1 MVDSEGCAT
10 GSHSGMSDS
19 KQDTIDL
26 LEVFYARS
34 IKKSLRCELDRLR
47 EDGNFLPETDAQRRL
62 EIMAY
67 YERMLLTCTHLLQQL
82 GDAACLDGGS
92 PSSDLNLRG

>member
-1 MVDSEGCAT
+1 
-10 GSHSGMSDS
+10 MSDRQ
-19 KQDTIDL
+19 QDTVDL

-47 EDGNFLPETDAQRRL
+47 HDGNFLPESDAQRRL

-67 YERMLLTCTHLLQQL
+67 YERMYLTCTHLLQQL
-82 GDAACLDGGS
+82 GDVACLDGGS
-92 PSSDLNLRG
+92 PSDLNLRG

>member
-1 MVDSEGCAT
+1 
-10 GSHSGMSDS
+10 MSDS
-19 KQDTIDL
+19 KQDTVEL

-34 IKKSLRCELDRLR
+34 IKKNISHGLERLR
-47 EDGNFLPETDAQRRL
+47 DDCNFLPDFDAQRRL

-82 GDAACLDGGS
+82 GDVAYLDEGT
-92 PSSDLNLRG
+92 SDLNPGV

>member
-1 MVDSEGCAT
+1 MVTPEGAELVR
-10 GSHSGMSDS
+10 SQMSDS

-34 IKKSLRCELDRLR
+34 IKKTVARQLERLR
-47 EDGNFLPETDAQRRL
+47 DDCNFLPEFDAQRRL

-67 YERMLLTCTHLLQQL
+67 YERMLLTCTHLLHHI
-82 GDAACLDGGS
+82 GDATHLDGDRTDFNSGV
-92 PSSDLNLRG
+92 

>member
-1 MVDSEGCAT
+1 MSEGKRET
-10 GSHSGMSDS
+10 V
-19 KQDTIDL
+19 DL

-34 IKKSLRCELDRLR
+34 IGKTIQHQLERLR
-47 EDGNFLPETDAQRRL
+47 DDRNFLPEFDAQRRL

-82 GDAACLDGGS
+82 GDVAYLDGDSADLS
-92 PSSDLNLRG
+92 PGA